1 MTPTAMVLEGS
12 TIEEARSKIWMFDID
27 GLLANERPEG
37 NLEGHKK
44 YYAKDHAP
52 TKDFAG
58 LVNEI
63 KPSILIGQF
72 LNNVSTVHNIFGS
85 TLFIC

>member
-1 MTPTAMVLEGS
+1 MVLEGIS
-12 TIEEARSKIWMFDID
+12 IEDARKKIWMFDID
-27 GLLANERPEG
+27 GLLANERKEG

-52 TKDFAG
+52 TKDFSA

-63 KPSILIGQF
+63 KPSILIGKSAFQF
-72 LNNVSTVHNIFGS
+72 LNQSFKSDNFNHHS
-85 TLFIC
+85 TLDF